1 MMKTK
6 TKIFNILFGLLIC
19 VAPVAG
25 FAAEDIECGYFNPAF
40 GLCSTHSHNVK
51 FVDDNE
57 GMPANPTESE
67 DVAQMNEIIALK
79 STVIAQQMK
88 EQYDQLNAII
98 KRFKTQLEK
107 AVLTSKIEVATGNA
121 ASGNTGGRSSS
132 NYNGLSDAEDCYAVS
147 QESAYDCVARNLTK
161 ISQAAES
168 DITNT
173 RKQLK
178 NDLAI
183 MKGYGMCGENTD
195 CKSTVDD
202 CNKSSVDNMNK
213 KTIQACVRNLQLKVR
228 NAKALFDRQNAQA
241 RWGL

>member
-1 MMKTK
+1 MLTK
-6 TKIFNILFGLLIC
+6 TKIFNILFGVLIC

-40 GLCSTHSHNVK
+40 GLCSTHSHNVR
-51 FVDDNE
+51 FVDSETD
-57 GMPANPTESE
+57 MPANPTKSE

-121 ASGNTGGRSSS
+121 ASGNSGSGASGSY
-132 NYNGLSDAEDCYAVS
+132 NNNGLANAEDCYAVTD
-147 QESAYDCVARNLTK
+147 QANVYDCFTRNLAK
-161 ISQAAES
+161 ISQAVDNDLTGA
-168 DITNT
+168 

-178 NDLAI
+178 NDIDI
-183 MKGYGMCGENTD
+183 MIAYGINSDSGKCDN
-195 CKSTVDD
+195 SL
-202 CNKSSVDNMNK
+202 SSKNNIK
-213 KTIQACVRNLQLKVR
+213 YTPN
-228 NAKALFDRQNAQA
+228 
-241 RWGL
+241 

>member
-1 MMKTK
+1 M
-6 TKIFNILFGLLIC
+6 C

-107 AVLTSKIEVATGNA
+107 AVLTSKIEVATGNS
-121 ASGNTGGRSSS
+121 ASNNTGGRSSS
-132 NYNGLSDAEDCYAVS
+132 GPYNQGLSSANDCSLV
-147 QESAYDCVARNLTK
+147 EYDKVFDCLMANMQKIQQSSSGDLTAARH
-161 ISQAAES
+161 
-168 DITNT
+168 
-173 RKQLK
+173 QLEK
-178 NDLAI
+178 DLGI
-183 MKGYGMCGENTD
+183 IDTYSM
-195 CKSTVDD
+195 CKSSNNDIACSNATDYKDKCASKTSSKQISTCASWLYAQV
-202 CNKSSVDNMNK
+202 NMAKNRYNTSQKSY
-213 KTIQACVRNLQLKVR
+213 
-228 NAKALFDRQNAQA
+228 DRY
-241 RWGL
+241 R